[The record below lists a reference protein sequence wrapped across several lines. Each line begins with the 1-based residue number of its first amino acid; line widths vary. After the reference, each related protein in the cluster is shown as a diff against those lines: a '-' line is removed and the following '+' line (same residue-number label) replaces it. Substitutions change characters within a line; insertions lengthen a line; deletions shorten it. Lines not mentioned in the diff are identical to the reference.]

1 MSKNDKIP
9 LKKKDDNIYTFS
21 VRAEKTLIDQV
32 DKLSNETGYSRNNLI
47 VKALEYYVSHVEIV
61 DKK

>member
-1 MSKNDKIP
+1 MAKNDKIP
-9 LKKKDDNIYTFS
+9 LEKKDDTIYTFS
-21 VRAEKTLIDQV
+21 VRAEKQLIEQI

-61 DKK
+61 EKK